1 MTTPLTGGSQE
12 SAPMQRWENE
22 GLARLQTAL
31 VRGMLRFTAAPLGD
45 GPVVR
50 GVLPVPSKRGVGRV
64 AVWDG
69 HDIGTSVAYDL
80 PLVDHHGDN
89 IPASALAAALRQAV
103 RQASDDPRT
112 AAGHDREGHG
122 IPVVAAENVGRLLE
136 DGPEFDLTDAL
147 HAAAAGITPP
157 GGHERAGKLC
167 LLGFLLLDQHSAR
180 LYVTGEGLSDTV
192 GLDVSLR
199 DEEGAVAVGITGLA
213 AALPSLIAGDQLQ
226 YNPSDAVDPYCS
238 EVFDLT
244 HW

>member
-1 MTTPLTGGSQE
+1 
-12 SAPMQRWENE
+12 MQRWENE
-22 GLARLQTAL
+22 GLARLQAAL
-31 VRGMLRFTAAPLGD
+31 VRGMLRFTAAPLGG

-50 GVLPVPSKRGVGRV
+50 GVLPVPDRRGVGRV

-69 HDIGTSVAYDL
+69 QDFGTSVAYDL
-80 PLVDHHGDN
+80 PLLDRHGDN

-103 RQASDDPRT
+103 RTWQASDAPWAVRGGNRD
-112 AAGHDREGHG
+112 GHN
-122 IPVVAAENVGRLLE
+122 IPVVAAEDTGLLLE

-147 HAAAAGITPP
+147 HAAATGIAPSGECQP
-157 GGHERAGKLC
+157 AGKLC

-180 LYVTGEGLSDTV
+180 LYVSGEGLSDVV

-199 DEEGAVAVGITGLA
+199 DEHGTVAVGITGLA
-213 AALPSLIAGDQLQ
+213 AALPSLIAGQQLR

>member
-1 MTTPLTGGSQE
+1 
-12 SAPMQRWENE
+12 MQRWENE
-22 GLARLQTAL
+22 GLARLQAAL
-31 VRGMLRFTAAPLGD
+31 VRGMLRFTAAPLDG

-50 GVLPVPSKRGVGRV
+50 GVLPVPNGRGVGRV
-64 AVWDG
+64 AIWDG
-69 HDIGTSVAYDL
+69 QDIETSVAYDL
-80 PLVDHHGDN
+80 PLLDRHGDN
-89 IPASALAAALRQAV
+89 IPASTVAAALRQAV
-103 RQASDDPRT
+103 RQSSNIPRT
-112 AAGHDREGHG
+112 AADHNRDGHG
-122 IPVVAAENVGRLLE
+122 IPVVAAENMGLLLE

-157 GGHERAGKLC
+157 GGCEPAGKLC

-199 DEEGAVAVGITGLA
+199 DEEGAVTVGITGLA
-213 AALPSLIAGDQLQ
+213 AALPSLIADDQLR

>member
-1 MTTPLTGGSQE
+1 MKGWPGCKPLCVQ
-12 SAPMQRWENE
+12 
-22 GLARLQTAL
+22 
-31 VRGMLRFTAAPLGD
+31 GMLRFTAAPLGD

-50 GVLPVPSKRGVGRV
+50 GVLPVPTK
-64 AVWDG
+64 
-69 HDIGTSVAYDL
+69 H
-80 PLVDHHGDN
+80 
-89 IPASALAAALRQAV
+89 
-103 RQASDDPRT
+103 
-112 AAGHDREGHG
+112 
-122 IPVVAAENVGRLLE
+122 
-136 DGPEFDLTDAL
+136 AL
-147 HAAAAGITPP
+147 HAAAARITPS

-226 YNPSDAVDPYCS
+226 YNPSDAEDPYCS

>member
-1 MTTPLTGGSQE
+1 MTSPLPGGSQE
-12 SAPMQRWENE
+12 SAPTQWWEND

-50 GVLPVPSKRGVGRV
+50 GVLPIPGRRGMGRV

-69 HDIGTSVAYDL
+69 HDFRTSVAYDL
-80 PLVDHHGDN
+80 PLVDRHGDN
-89 IPASALAAALRQAV
+89 IPASALAATLRQAV
-103 RQASDDPRT
+103 RQSSNAPRT
-112 AAGHDREGHG
+112 AADHNRDGHG
-122 IPVVAAENVGRLLE
+122 IPVVAAENTGLLLE
-136 DGPEFDLTDAL
+136 VGPQFDLTDAL

-157 GGHERAGKLC
+157 EGSKPAGKPR

-180 LYVTGEGLSDTV
+180 LYVTDEGLSGV
-192 GLDVSLR
+192 LGLDVSLR
-199 DEEGAVAVGITGLA
+199 DEAGAVTVGITGLA
-213 AALPSLIAGDQLQ
+213 AALPSLITCDQLR
-226 YNPSDAVDPYCS
+226 YHPSDAVDPYCS

>member
-1 MTTPLTGGSQE
+1 MSLLPDGSQE
-12 SAPMQRWENE
+12 SAPVQRWENE

-45 GPVVR
+45 SPVVR
-50 GVLPVPSKRGVGRV
+50 GVLPVPTKRGVGRV

-80 PLVDHHGDN
+80 PLLDRHGDN
-89 IPASALAAALRQAV
+89 IPASVLAAALRQAV
-103 RQASDDPRT
+103 RQTSDDPRT
-112 AAGHDREGHG
+112 AAGHDLEGHG
-122 IPVVAAENVGRLLE
+122 IPVVAAESMGLLLE

-157 GGHERAGKLC
+157 GGCEPAGKLR
-167 LLGFLLLDQHSAR
+167 LRGFLLLDQHSAR
-180 LYVTGEGLSDTV
+180 LYVTGEGLSDMV

-199 DEEGAVAVGITGLA
+199 DEEGAVTVGVTGLA
-213 AALPSLIAGDQLQ
+213 AALPSLITGDQLR